1 MDDLLMICDAAVEMA
16 RSAGADEAE
25 VYAVTG
31 RQVNADLQKND
42 IQIAKSMGADGLG
55 IRVFRR
61 GSLGFAYVNGLSEE
75 DAHSSVER
83 ALGIAAAA
91 PPDSYNGL
99 PDPTPILSIDGIF
112 DSAME
117 SYGVEHAV
125 EDALAM
131 LHAAREYDERVTID
145 GGGVA
150 AEFGTKAVVSSKGVR
165 ATETE
170 SSIYC
175 YIMGMARDGEEI
187 SSFDYQFDS
196 SRSASGIDAASVARV
211 FAAKVVDSLGAV
223 KGESFSGA
231 VILAPKAAADIVVY
245 PIEHSVN
252 ASAVQKGTSRFCDL
266 MGKSVAGDILTVT
279 DDAALPGGFATTS
292 FDREGIAPKTLPLI
306 ENGVLRNYI
315 FDSYTGR
322 KDGRA
327 SSGHAGGGASSVPS
341 VSTTNVVVSAGET
354 ALEDMIAG
362 TDRGVLVT
370 RFSGNV
376 DPVSGD
382 FSGVVKGGHM
392 IRGGKLAEPLSGTMI
407 AGDIFELLPGITAV
421 SRETERLFSVV
432 VPYMSFEGVA
442 ITCG

>member
-1 MDDLLMICDAAVEMA
+1 MNDLLAICDAAVDMA
-16 RSAGADEAE
+16 VSSGADEAE
-25 VYAVTG
+25 AYAVAG
-31 RQVNADLQKND
+31 RQIDADLQKND
-42 IQIAKSMGADGLG
+42 IQIAKSMGTDGLG
-55 IRVFRR
+55 LRIFRR
-61 GSLGFAYVNGLSEE
+61 GSMGFAYVNGFKEA
-75 DAHSSVER
+75 DARELVEL
-83 ALGIAAAA
+83 ALGIAATA
-91 PPDSYNGL
+91 PPDRYNGL
-99 PDPTPILSIDGIF
+99 PDPTPISQREGIF

-131 LHAAREYDERVTID
+131 LRAAREYDERVTID

-150 AEFGTKAVVSSKGVR
+150 AGVGTKAIVSSRGVR
-165 ATETE
+165 AIETE

-175 YIMGMARDGEEI
+175 YIMGMAKDGEAI

-196 SRSASGIDAASVARV
+196 ARSASGIDPAAMARV

-223 KGESFSGA
+223 KGESFNGT

-245 PIEHSVN
+245 SIEHSVS
-252 ASAVQKGTSRFCDL
+252 ASAIQKGTSRFCDL
-266 MGKSVAGDILTVT
+266 LGESVAGEILTVT

-292 FDREGIAPKTLPLI
+292 FDREGMAPVTLPLI
-306 ENGVLRNYI
+306 ENGVLKNYI
-315 FDSYTGR
+315 YDSYTGR
-322 KDGRA
+322 KDGRT
-327 SSGHAGGGASSVPS
+327 SNGHAGGGASSVPS
-341 VSTTNVVVSAGET
+341 VSTTNVVVEAGES
-354 ALEDMIAG
+354 ALDDMIAG

-392 IRGGKLAEPLSGTMI
+392 IRGGKLAEPLSGIMI
-407 AGDIFELLPGITAV
+407 AGDIFDLLPNVTAI
-421 SRETERLFSVV
+421 SRETERIFSVV
-432 VPYMSFEGVA
+432 VPYMSFDGVA

>member
-1 MDDLLMICDAAVEMA
+1 MDDLLKICDAAVEMA

-25 VYAVTG
+25 AYAVTG
-31 RQVNADLQKND
+31 RRVDAELQKND

-55 IRVFRR
+55 IRVFRG
-61 GSLGFAYVNGLSEE
+61 GSLGFAYVNGLTEE
-75 DAHSSVER
+75 DARTSVER

-91 PPDSYNGL
+91 PPDSHNGL
-99 PDPTPILSIDGIF
+99 PDPTPISKIDGIF

-131 LHAAREYDERVTID
+131 LHTSRQYDERVTID

-150 AEFGTKAVVSSKGVR
+150 AEFGTKAIVSSKGVR
-165 ATETE
+165 AIETE

-196 SRSASGIDAASVARV
+196 ARSASGIDPAQVARV

-223 KGESFSGA
+223 KGESFNGT

-266 MGKSVAGDILTVT
+266 LGKSVAGNILTVT
-279 DDAALPGGFATTS
+279 DDAALPAGFATTS
-292 FDREGIAPKTLPLI
+292 FDREGIAPTTLPLV

-327 SSGHAGGGASSVPS
+327 SNGHAGGGASSVPS
-341 VSTTNVVVSAGET
+341 VSTTNVVVKAGET
-354 ALEDMIAG
+354 TLDDMIVG

-370 RFSGNV
+370 RYSGNV

-407 AGDIFELLPGITAV
+407 AGDIFELLPDITAV
-421 SRETERLFSVV
+421 SRETERLFSIV
-432 VPYMSFEGVA
+432 VPYMSFDGVTV
-442 ITCG
+442 TCG